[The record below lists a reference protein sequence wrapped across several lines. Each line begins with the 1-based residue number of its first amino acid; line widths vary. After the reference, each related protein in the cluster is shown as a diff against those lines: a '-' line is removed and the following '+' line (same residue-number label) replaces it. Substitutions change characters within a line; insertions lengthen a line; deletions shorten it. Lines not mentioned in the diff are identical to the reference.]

1 MESSGSLPFD
11 SKLQKSD
18 RDQPDKVRSD
28 GNEVASDTS
37 AAQVGKS
44 KRKSDGQIKLPEKFE
59 ILGKFFDS
67 LDSSIR
73 LLRLK
78 GSGSTFANISPKM
91 ECLTDRRF
99 SYGHLAQLKFILPEV
114 IEIKKILVHD
124 EKTSCMKLDLHV
136 TLNVDAIKN
145 ERKPNASGNSHMRKV
160 FHARLLD
167 FFKAHP
173 KGEVPEETLPE
184 PFNQLKQDVHIST
197 AKASDPSLLRGT
209 LADALA
215 EQQPTAA
222 ASHLSQ
228 PFRKRFSQKISRSEA
243 VDGYQGQPIVSLQPS
258 VIPVPEPHFD
268 QSSSEELTGASASK
282 FSLKATTSQK
292 CLPIGASRA
301 SILRSLPS
309 ATPKIEIDFGKN
321 KVCSSVETAI
331 IQGTPA
337 KPALQPQKRCYVSP
351 DDDSTSSPRKLV
363 TRKPQSRS
371 LKFDTPVKNTK
382 VEDEV
387 NNSGGL
393 SVDND
398 IFDILPENLLQS
410 IREKEKKTLEVQD
423 PAISQAKR
431 RFQMIASLPKLFD
444 TILFLFQSI
453 KRSVMTK
460 EELMNRIV
468 CSHLD
473 IVDRREVE
481 EQLKLLQELIP
492 EWMYEKL
499 ASSGDI
505 LLPRIGLRW
514 ISKTPEKPADHPG
527 RVRNRRTALSV
538 KEVREAAVKLQ
549 KSDRGQCHQP
559 DKVRSDGN
567 EVGSDPSVAQVG
579 KSKKKLEGQIKLP
592 EKFEILGKF
601 FDSLDSS
608 IRLLRLK
615 GSGSTFAN
623 ISPKME
629 CLTDRRFSYGHLA
642 QLKFIL
648 PEVIEIKKILV
659 HDEKTSCMKLDLHV
673 TLNVDAIKNE
683 RKPNASGNSH
693 MRKVF
698 HARLLDF
705 FKAHPKGEVP
715 EETLPEPFNQ
725 LKQDVHISTAKASD
739 PSLLRG
745 TLADALEEQQPAA
758 AASHLSQ
765 SFRKRFSQK
774 VSRSE
779 AVDSYQGQPIVSL
792 QPLVIPVPE
801 PHVDQSSS
809 EELTGASASKFSL
822 KATTSQKCLS
832 IGASRASILRSLP
845 SATPKKEIGFG
856 KNKVC
861 SSVETAIIQG
871 TPARLVSTPLRLMSA
886 TPALQPQKRCYMS
899 PDDDST
905 SSPRK
910 LVTRK
915 PRSRSLKF
923 DTPVKN
929 TKVEDEVNHIGGLSV
944 DNDIFDI
951 LPENLLQSIREKEK
965 KTLEEQDPAISQAKR
980 RYQMIASLPKLFD
993 MILFLFQS
1001 IKRSVMTK
1009 EELMHRIVCSHLDIV
1024 DRREVEEQLK
1034 LLQELIPE
1042 WMYVKLASSGDI
1054 LVCINKI
1061 SSPELMRA
1069 RLVEAKLLYRS
1080 ARMASTEVGDW
1091 QFILLG
1097 RPQPSQKENFF
1108 GNDLCQKAYFTPIFY
1123 FLY

>member
-18 RDQPDKVRSD
+18 RGQPDKVRSD
-28 GNEVASDTS
+28 GNEVGSDPS

-44 KRKSDGQIKLPEKFE
+44 KRKRDGQIKLPEKFE

-78 GSGSTFANISPKM
+78 GSRSTFANISPKM
-91 ECLTDRRF
+91 ECLTNRRF

-124 EKTSCMKLDLHV
+124 EKTSCMKPDLHV

-197 AKASDPSLLRGT
+197 AKASDPSLLHGT

-228 PFRKRFSQKISRSEA
+228 SSRKRFSQKISRSEA

-321 KVCSSVETAI
+321 KVSSSVETAI
-331 IQGTPA
+331 IQGSPA

-387 NNSGGL
+387 NNS
-393 SVDND
+393 
-398 IFDILPENLLQS
+398 
-410 IREKEKKTLEVQD
+410 
-423 PAISQAKR
+423 
-431 RFQMIASLPKLFD
+431 
-444 TILFLFQSI
+444 
-453 KRSVMTK
+453 
-460 EELMNRIV
+460 
-468 CSHLD
+468 
-473 IVDRREVE
+473 
-481 EQLKLLQELIP
+481 
-492 EWMYEKL
+492 
-499 ASSGDI
+499 
-505 LLPRIGLRW
+505 
-514 ISKTPEKPADHPG
+514 
-527 RVRNRRTALSV
+527 
-538 KEVREAAVKLQ
+538 
-549 KSDRGQCHQP
+549 
-559 DKVRSDGN
+559 
-567 EVGSDPSVAQVG
+567 
-579 KSKKKLEGQIKLP
+579 
-592 EKFEILGKF
+592 
-601 FDSLDSS
+601 
-608 IRLLRLK
+608 
-615 GSGSTFAN
+615 
-623 ISPKME
+623 
-629 CLTDRRFSYGHLA
+629 
-642 QLKFIL
+642 
-648 PEVIEIKKILV
+648 
-659 HDEKTSCMKLDLHV
+659 
-673 TLNVDAIKNE
+673 
-683 RKPNASGNSH
+683 
-693 MRKVF
+693 
-698 HARLLDF
+698 
-705 FKAHPKGEVP
+705 
-715 EETLPEPFNQ
+715 
-725 LKQDVHISTAKASD
+725 
-739 PSLLRG
+739 
-745 TLADALEEQQPAA
+745 
-758 AASHLSQ
+758 
-765 SFRKRFSQK
+765 
-774 VSRSE
+774 
-779 AVDSYQGQPIVSL
+779 
-792 QPLVIPVPE
+792 
-801 PHVDQSSS
+801 
-809 EELTGASASKFSL
+809 
-822 KATTSQKCLS
+822 
-832 IGASRASILRSLP
+832 
-845 SATPKKEIGFG
+845 
-856 KNKVC
+856 
-861 SSVETAIIQG
+861 
-871 TPARLVSTPLRLMSA
+871 
-886 TPALQPQKRCYMS
+886 
-899 PDDDST
+899 
-905 SSPRK
+905 
-910 LVTRK
+910 
-915 PRSRSLKF
+915 
-923 DTPVKN
+923 
-929 TKVEDEVNHIGGLSV
+929 GGLSV

-1042 WMYVKLASSGDI
+1042 WMYEKLASSGDI
-1054 LVCINKI
+1054 VVCINKI

-1069 RLVEAKLLYRS
+1069 RLVEAKDHQGWLLLRWEIGSSFCSGGHGYKMIIMIIDPSLMNYRRVWYLHQS
-1080 ARMASTEVGDW
+1080 HEKLWLEFPIAKEERGHEAKGTIGFRTPQHPSLGANNWGGASPLLARDIPKEALEQRYARLNSVRTRDEIFPAANDDSIYFPQAQAPKLGCPPKPTRRGFFTKLIWRPRKMKTITLGSGSKKRRWFPKWDPTNRWPQASHIVHCYKLE
-1091 QFILLG
+1091 
-1097 RPQPSQKENFF
+1097 
-1108 GNDLCQKAYFTPIFY
+1108 
-1123 FLY
+1123 

>member
-1 MESSGSLPFD
+1 MDSSDSLPFD
-11 SKLQKSD
+11 SFKSKNVLSSSKPSPSDQMTIATSDRSPWISKTPEKPADHPGRVRNRRTALSVKEVREAAVKLQKSD
-18 RDQPDKVRSD
+18 RGQCHQPDKVRSD
-28 GNEVASDTS
+28 GNEVGSDPS
-37 AAQVGKS
+37 VARVGKS
-44 KRKSDGQIKLPEKFE
+44 KKQLDGQIKLPEKFE
-59 ILGKFFDS
+59 ILGKFLDS

-124 EKTSCMKLDLHV
+124 EKTSCMK
-136 TLNVDAIKN
+136 
-145 ERKPNASGNSHMRKV
+145 P
-160 FHARLLD
+160 
-167 FFKAHP
+167 
-173 KGEVPEETLPE
+173 
-184 PFNQLKQDVHIST
+184 
-197 AKASDPSLLRGT
+197 
-209 LADALA
+209 
-215 EQQPTAA
+215 
-222 ASHLSQ
+222 
-228 PFRKRFSQKISRSEA
+228 
-243 VDGYQGQPIVSLQPS
+243 
-258 VIPVPEPHFD
+258 
-268 QSSSEELTGASASK
+268 
-282 FSLKATTSQK
+282 
-292 CLPIGASRA
+292 
-301 SILRSLPS
+301 
-309 ATPKIEIDFGKN
+309 
-321 KVCSSVETAI
+321 
-331 IQGTPA
+331 
-337 KPALQPQKRCYVSP
+337 
-351 DDDSTSSPRKLV
+351 
-363 TRKPQSRS
+363 
-371 LKFDTPVKNTK
+371 
-382 VEDEV
+382 
-387 NNSGGL
+387 
-393 SVDND
+393 
-398 IFDILPENLLQS
+398 
-410 IREKEKKTLEVQD
+410 
-423 PAISQAKR
+423 
-431 RFQMIASLPKLFD
+431 
-444 TILFLFQSI
+444 
-453 KRSVMTK
+453 
-460 EELMNRIV
+460 
-468 CSHLD
+468 
-473 IVDRREVE
+473 
-481 EQLKLLQELIP
+481 
-492 EWMYEKL
+492 
-499 ASSGDI
+499 
-505 LLPRIGLRW
+505 
-514 ISKTPEKPADHPG
+514 
-527 RVRNRRTALSV
+527 
-538 KEVREAAVKLQ
+538 
-549 KSDRGQCHQP
+549 
-559 DKVRSDGN
+559 
-567 EVGSDPSVAQVG
+567 
-579 KSKKKLEGQIKLP
+579 
-592 EKFEILGKF
+592 
-601 FDSLDSS
+601 
-608 IRLLRLK
+608 
-615 GSGSTFAN
+615 
-623 ISPKME
+623 
-629 CLTDRRFSYGHLA
+629 
-642 QLKFIL
+642 
-648 PEVIEIKKILV
+648 
-659 HDEKTSCMKLDLHV
+659 DLHV

-745 TLADALEEQQPAA
+745 TLADALEEQQPTA

-801 PHVDQSSS
+801 PHVDQSSC
-809 EELTGASASKFSL
+809 EELTGASASRFSL

-832 IGASRASILRSLP
+832 IGASRASILQSLP
-845 SATPKKEIGFG
+845 SATPKKEIGFW

-871 TPARLVSTPLRLMSA
+871 TPAKLVSTPLRLMSA
-886 TPALQPQKRCYMS
+886 TPALQPQKRCFMS

-965 KTLEEQDPAISQAKR
+965 KTLEEQDPAISQAKMR
-980 RYQMIASLPKLFD
+980 HQMIASLPKLFD

-1001 IKRSVMTK
+1001 IKRSVITK

-1042 WMYVKLASSGDI
+1042 WMYEKLASSGDI

-1069 RLVEAKLLYRS
+1069 RLVEAK
-1080 ARMASTEVGDW
+1080 
-1091 QFILLG
+1091 
-1097 RPQPSQKENFF
+1097 
-1108 GNDLCQKAYFTPIFY
+1108 
-1123 FLY
+1123 